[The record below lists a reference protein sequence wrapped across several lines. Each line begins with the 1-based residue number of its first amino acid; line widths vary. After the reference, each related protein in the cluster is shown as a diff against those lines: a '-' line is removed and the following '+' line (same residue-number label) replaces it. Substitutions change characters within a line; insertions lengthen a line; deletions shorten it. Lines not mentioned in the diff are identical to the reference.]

1 MEKTILTQISKIK
14 NLIVSILTYQ
24 KDRVTL
30 NERNYLNK
38 AYELMDDIL
47 CERIHHKMYTV
58 EDYVDSV
65 LIEFNMVLRASKNS
79 EVRKLSKILEEGIRW

>member
-14 NLIVSILTYQ
+14 NLVVSILTYQ

-38 AYELMDDIL
+38 VYELMDDIL

-58 EDYVDSV
+58 EEYVDSV

>member
-58 EDYVDSV
+58 EEYVDSI